1 MPFTPSEIKN
11 KEFTKVK
18 NGLEPAEA
26 SDYLNQLSHEIER
39 LKDEK
44 KQLEKVIEERDTNIK
59 SYQQVHQSVSDALV
73 QAQQAGEETK
83 QAANKEAEA
92 VISKAQAQADLIV
105 NDAIEKARHLS
116 FQTEDMK
123 RQSKIFRSR
132 FRMLVEAQLD
142 LLKNDDWDYLLNYDI
157 DAEQV
162 TQENFQHLNSQD
174 ITPEE
179 QLNAQAQQSESTVTS
194 ESDSQ
199 STDSLSTSDATST
212 SEPVASEASVSQSE
226 STSNTNK

>member
-11 KEFTKVK
+11 KEFTRVK
-18 NGLEPAEA
+18 NGLEPTEVANFLDE
-26 SDYLNQLSHEIER
+26 LSNEIER
-39 LKDEK
+39 LKEDK
-44 KQLEKVIEERDTNIK
+44 NQLEKVIEERDTNIK
-59 SYQQVHQSVSDALV
+59 SYQEVHQSVGEALV

-92 VISKAQAQADLIV
+92 TLVRAQAQADQIV
-105 NDAIEKARHLS
+105 GDAVEKARRLS

-142 LLKNDDWDYLLNYDI
+142 LLKNDDWDYLLNYDL

-162 TQENFQHLNSQD
+162 TAENIQHLHEND
-174 ITPEE
+174 ITAEE
-179 QLNAQAQQSESTVTS
+179 AQQAEATSSVEETPTDNEATNATEEASTDTDSNSTTSEEQSES
-194 ESDSQ
+194 E
-199 STDSLSTSDATST
+199 
-212 SEPVASEASVSQSE
+212 
-226 STSNTNK
+226 NNK